1 MRSCDKLLWDE
12 IVIRRRGVRVHL
24 LDDLASS
31 IESDR
36 QPEIKS

>member
-1 MRSCDKLLWDE
+1 MGRDCDQA
-12 IVIRRRGVRVHL
+12 VRGVRVHL